1 MSGTGLRIRDQKKPT
16 RKKKKKKNQSSEPK
30 QSKFLFVYIVS
41 ETLACIKSLEGLEEN
56 RLCGLLGV

>member
-16 RKKKKKKNQSSEPK
+16 RKKKKKNQSSEPK

-56 RLCGLLGV
+56 RLCCLLSV